1 MNRRSAPG
9 FPSRPVNRR
18 AHSDPATGQKR
29 NLWGRYARLSELAG
43 PSFLAIGFPAR
54 LPLAMLT
61 IGTLTMVTAST
72 GSYASGGFAAGAVGI
87 GSAIG
92 APALGYFADREG
104 QRPVLLL
111 AAAAH
116 TLAIGILLLVV
127 YAGLAAAGMGAIL
140 AASFAVGATSPQVSP
155 LARVRW
161 MAMARNDKQVLDTA
175 LSYESTADELTFVL
189 GPALVG
195 LLAAAI
201 APWLPFVLAVL
212 ITATL
217 VPAFALHR
225 TSFAVV
231 PVGRNLAHQHPE
243 AAAEALRSRQPVN
256 WLRTSVPVLGMIA
269 MGTFFGGSQN
279 ALSAFGG
286 TFGAA
291 DAAGLL
297 YALLGLTS
305 AFGAL
310 SVAYWPARWKPASRW
325 IVCAGAMAGFSALLL
340 LPGEVGAM
348 AIVLL
353 VVGLPVGPT
362 MVTIFSI
369 GTLVAPKDRLGT
381 VMTLLA
387 SGVVLGSAIGSA
399 AAGAVAERGGY
410 ADAFVVPIAAAAAL
424 FVLGFLAA
432 AVARSSSPG
441 DQGDA

>member
-9 FPSRPVNRR
+9 FPSRPATRR
-18 AHSDPATGQKR
+18 APSNPATGQKR
-29 NLWGRYARLSELAG
+29 NLWGRYARLSQLAG

-92 APALGYFADREG
+92 APALGYFADRQG

-116 TLAIGILLLVV
+116 TLAIGMLLLAV
-127 YAGLAAAGMGAIL
+127 YAAGGAGMGAIL

-161 MAMARNDKQVLDTA
+161 MAMTRDDKQVLDTA

-195 LLAAAI
+195 LLAAAV

-231 PVGRNLAHQHPE
+231 PVRRSLAQQHPE

-297 YALLGLTS
+297 YSLLGLTS

-310 SVAYWPARWKPASRW
+310 SVAYWPARWKPAPRW
-325 IVCAGAMAGFSALLL
+325 IVCAGAMAAFSALLL
-340 LPGEVGAM
+340 LPGDVGTM
-348 AIVLL
+348 VIVLL
-353 VVGLPVGPT
+353 VIGLPVGPT

-399 AAGAVAERGGY
+399 AAGAAAERGGY

-441 DQGDA
+441 DRGDA

>member
-9 FPSRPVNRR
+9 FPSRPTTRR
-18 AHSDPATGQKR
+18 APSDPVAGQKR
-29 NLWGRYARLSELAG
+29 NLWGRYARLSQLAG

-92 APALGYFADREG
+92 APALGYFADRQG

-127 YAGLAAAGMGAIL
+127 YAAAEPGMGAIL

-161 MAMARNDKQVLDTA
+161 MAMTRDDKQVLDTA

-231 PVGRNLAHQHPE
+231 PVRRSLSHQHPE

-325 IVCAGAMAGFSALLL
+325 IVCAGAMAAFSALLL
-340 LPGEVGAM
+340 LPADIGTMVV
-348 AIVLL
+348 VLL

-410 ADAFVVPIAAAAAL
+410 ADAFIVPIAAAAAL

-432 AVARSSSPG
+432 AVARGTSPG
-441 DQGDA
+441 GHGDA